1 MKILLYFLCIITPA
15 CSPRYPRLHHFRGIA
30 MEMPYHI
37 QIGKSLSVKQQTRV
51 QAVIDSSFV
60 FIHQCFDHWN
70 PKSEL
75 SLLNELPIL
84 ESKKLSPKL
93 LQLFQ
98 IADSMVEM
106 SGSRY
111 NPTLG
116 NIISLWKKSSAV
128 LDQKDLKSIQQSLQW
143 GNISLR
149 DGVFS
154 KRSNLVL
161 DFDGIAKGLGI
172 DLLLERLEA
181 LGYTNIYVE
190 WAGDI
195 AACGNHPS
203 GRPWQVAIRNPL
215 SQMPD
220 SEIIPLNNCAIAT
233 SGDYEQYI
241 EIDNKQYC
249 HIIDPKSLRPIE
261 VTQESIASVTVMAPS
276 CALADGLATTA
287 MTFTD
292 LEALLS
298 WAHEMKEKI
307 PRVSFR
313 IFKRDNVD
321 GEIKMKKYVV
331 SESK

>member
-15 CSPRYPRLHHFRGIA
+15 CYPKYPRLHHFRGIA

-37 QIGKSLSVKQQTRV
+37 QIGKSLSIKQQIRV
-51 QAVIDSSFV
+51 QSVIDSSFV

-75 SLLNELPIL
+75 SLLNQLPVL

-106 SGSRY
+106 SGARY

-116 NIISLWKKSSAV
+116 NIIALWKKSSAFV
-128 LDQKDLKSIQQSLQW
+128 DQKELQSMQETLQW
-143 GNISLR
+143 GNISIR
-149 DGVFS
+149 DGIFS
-154 KRSNLVL
+154 KRSHLVL

-172 DLLLERLEA
+172 DLLLERLQS

-203 GRPWQVAIRNPL
+203 GRHWQVAIRNPL

-220 SEIIPLNNCAIAT
+220 SEIIPLTNCAIAT
-233 SGDYEQYI
+233 SGDYEQCM

-261 VTQESIASVTVMAPS
+261 MTEESIASVTVMAPS
-276 CALADGLATTA
+276 CAVADGLATSA
-287 MTFTD
+287 MTFTNI
-292 LEALLS
+292 ESLLS
-298 WAHEMKEKI
+298 WAHQMKEKI
-307 PRVSFR
+307 PGVSFR
-313 IFKRDNVD
+313 IFKRDNSS
-321 GEIKMKKYVV
+321 GKMQVSKYII
-331 SESK
+331 